1 MISTVELSWQST
13 GITQKSLARDG
24 ANDAGMRKTS
34 TRLLLTI
41 ALLCFALGAQSVQ
54 PAAAAPANTCAKPEN
69 RQFDFWVGDWR
80 VVDPAGKP
88 QGTNLVT
95 LIQNRCVLQEH
106 WQGTDGSA
114 GTSFNLYDRST
125 KRWHQTWVDNSGG
138 ILLLNGGLVNGAM
151 VMTQSRTLRPGS
163 RIIERIAWTKLGPN
177 KVRQLWD
184 RSSDGGKTW
193 RVVFDGIYI
202 RNGT

>member
-1 MISTVELSWQST
+1 MSY
-13 GITQKSLARDG
+13 K
-24 ANDAGMRKTS
+24 
-34 TRLLLTI
+34 LLRPLLCM
-41 ALLCFALGAQSVQ
+41 ALLGLAFGSPAAA
-54 PAAAAPANTCAKPEN
+54 PAAAARANACVKPEY
-69 RQFDFWVGDWR
+69 RQFDFWIGDWK

-114 GTSFNLYDRST
+114 GTSFNLYDRT
-125 KRWHQTWVDNSGG
+125 AKRWHQTWVDNSGG
-138 ILLLNGGLVNGAM
+138 ILLLNGGLVNGVM
-151 VMTQSRTLRPGS
+151 LMTQPRTLRSGGHV
-163 RIIERIAWTKLGPN
+163 IERIAWTKLTPD

-193 RVVFDGIYI
+193 QVVFDGIYM
-202 RNGT
+202 RKGARQ